1 MRLEKEHELIG
12 KIEYTE
18 SFWTGRRNITVNGIA
33 LNRINNKNFE
43 HDDLKATVMGSIL
56 SGIVINVNGT
66 YVTMCNKSTPL
77 EYVLAFIPLVLII
90 IWGNSPKLCSI
101 IPVVGG
107 MLGGAI
113 SGGCGACALIF
124 MKLQKKTISKII
136 VALIALVVSFVLCF
150 IVGSIIVSALK

>member
-1 MRLEKEHELIG
+1 MRFEKEHNTIG

-43 HDDLKATVMGSIL
+43 RDDLKATVMGSIL

-90 IWGNSPKLCSI
+90 IWANSPKLYSI
-101 IPVVGG
+101 IPII
-107 MLGGAI
+107 GGAI
-113 SGGCGACALIF
+113 GGGVSGGCGAVSLIY
-124 MKLQKKTISKII
+124 MKLRKNIYGKIL
-136 VALIALVVSFVLCF
+136 VALISLVVAFILCNIIAVYVF
-150 IVGSIIVSALK
+150 GSRL